1 MAEMKWNCLYF
12 DEWVKG
18 EGLELIRGHKVE
30 DVFTQPL
37 KPWARTGGNA
47 VQIQLQGVAFHHG
60 NSFTFG
66 PLEIR
71 GLL

>member
-1 MAEMKWNCLYF
+1 MAEVKWNCLYF

-18 EGLELIRGHKVE
+18 EGLDLIRGHKVD

-47 VQIQLQGVAFHHG
+47 VQIQLHG
-60 NSFTFG
+60 TGELNAASETA
-66 PLEIR
+66 
-71 GLL
+71 

>member
-18 EGLELIRGHKVE
+18 EGLDLIRGHKVD

-37 KPWARTGGNA
+37 KPWARTGGTISRHWSLA
-47 VQIQLQGVAFHHG
+47 PDTAAC
-60 NSFTFG
+60 
-66 PLEIR
+66 R
-71 GLL
+71 GFR